1 MAKNKAFTLLN
12 QEQIW
17 DSNQLKIFKKYG
29 TKAATTDLAVV
40 LGGAVNS
47 GQIVETSTGQVH
59 ASWWWSASKDGTDS
73 VRVVG
78 SDGFQDWA

>member
-59 ASWWWSASKDGTDS
+59 ASWWWSASRSDTTY

-78 SDGFQDWA
+78 SDGT

>member
-59 ASWWWSASKDGTDS
+59 ASWWWSASEDVFNF

-78 SDGFQDWA
+78 SDGAMMWY